1 MLEPRL
7 PKGVRGGLGAHTY
20 MYAYIYMSQPSLG
33 PFQGGG
39 SGEEDII
46 IVITIITAHSLTHYT
61 ALSALRGSLRRVSCY

>member
-20 MYAYIYMSQPSLG
+20 MYAYIYMNQPSLG

-46 IVITIITAHSLTHYT
+46 ITIVITIVTAHSLAH
-61 ALSALRGSLRRVSCY
+61 SLHTTQP